1 MAASGHRSCVS
12 RVPIFASLT
21 AAQQV
26 VVGSYARPV
35 RLARGEQLYGPGD
48 AVSQLFVV
56 HSGRVKV
63 LRVAASGNEQLV
75 RVAGPGD
82 VVGEHAFITGD
93 RPDHRVVALV
103 EATMCVFEHR
113 DLGGLLAAH
122 PGIVMQMLRSVTR
135 RLEAVEA
142 RLAAMS
148 ASDVT
153 GRLADYLLGLPIAA
167 ETLAA
172 GDGRTRVRLPMP
184 KKDLASFLG
193 TTPESLS
200 RALRRLHDAG
210 AVTSGRGPVVVLDDV
225 EALEGLANPD

>member
-1 MAASGHRSCVS
+1 MAVGGHGSCVS

-21 AAQQV
+21 PAQQV
-26 VVGSYARPV
+26 VVGGYARPV
-35 RLARGEQLYGPGD
+35 RLGRGEQLYGPGD
-48 AVSQLFVV
+48 AISQLFVV
-56 HSGRVKV
+56 HSGRVRV
-63 LRVAASGNEQLV
+63 LRLAANGHEQLV

-82 VVGEHAFITGD
+82 VVGEHAFVTGD
-93 RPDHRVVALV
+93 RPDHRVVALGR
-103 EATMCVFEHR
+103 ATMCVFDHR

-153 GRLADYLLGLPIAA
+153 GRLAEYLVGLPIAA

-184 KKDLASFLG
+184 KKDLASYLG

-200 RALRRLHDAG
+200 RALRRLHDQG
-210 AVTSGRGPVVVLDDV
+210 AVTSGRGPIVVIHDV
-225 EALEGLANPD
+225 EALERLAHPA